1 MLEAMGLKLIL
12 LLAAKRII
20 TINRIF
26 MKVIIITIQTIQIS
40 LLSAKRCQ
48 VNNINPALRT
58 SKSQG

>member
-26 MKVIIITIQTIQIS
+26 MKEIIITTQTIQIS
-40 LLSAKRCQ
+40 HLSAKRCRP
-48 VNNINPALRT
+48 NNINPALRT

>member
-26 MKVIIITIQTIQIS
+26 MKEIIVATQTIQIS

-48 VNNINPALRT
+48 ANNINPALRT